1 MSNTELT
8 ATRRAAEDGTEFPD
22 ITVNYEFGDNLTESV
37 EIFGEG
43 VVFNRFKA
51 MGTID
56 VQAKIRA
63 AMVDTVNKEGEVVTK
78 AKGQEEIQEMLD
90 EWKLGIKAATRKSP
104 KEKLMSILEGMTPED
119 KAAFLADLATDVA
132 E

>member
-1 MSNTELT
+1 MSATELT
-8 ATRRAAEDGTEFPD
+8 ATRRPADDGTEFPD
-22 ITVNYEFGDNLTESV
+22 ITVTYEFGDNLTEAV
-37 EIFGEG
+37 DIFGED

-78 AKGQEEIQEMLD
+78 AKNQEEIQEALD
-90 EWKLGIKAATRKSP
+90 TWKLGVKAATRKSP
-104 KEKLMSILEGMTPED
+104 KEKLMAMLENMTAED
-119 KAAFLADLATDVA
+119 KAAFLADLAEDVA
-132 E
+132 G